1 MSFNFYFI
9 AMKNYDLKHINKT
22 VKLLA
27 GVDEAGR
34 GPLAGPVVAAAVI
47 FSNTTF
53 IPGIDDSK
61 KLSVKKRETLFDEI
75 NNKALAV
82 GVGIVDHQEIDKI
95 NILQAALKA
104 MSAAVKSLNVA
115 PDLILIDGNKS
126 FYSETP
132 TQTIVK
138 GDQKSFSIAAASII
152 AKVTRD
158 RMMIEYSDK
167 YPGYLWHQNKGYA
180 TQAHIAAIKKFGYS
194 PLHRKSFLSKI
205 LGIAKEELLFKT

>member
-1 MSFNFYFI
+1 
-9 AMKNYDLKHINKT
+9 MKNFDLTYINKT

-47 FSNTTF
+47 FDKGTI
-53 IPGIDDSK
+53 IPGINDSK
-61 KLSVKKRETLFDEI
+61 KLSEKKREALFDEI

-82 GVGIVDHQEIDKI
+82 GVDVVDHHEIDKI
-95 NILQAALKA
+95 NILQATLKA
-104 MSAAVKSLNVA
+104 MSHAVKSLNVT
-115 PDLILIDGNKS
+115 PDLILIDGNKAFHS
-126 FYSETP
+126 NIP
-132 TQTIVK
+132 TKTIVK
-138 GDQKSFSIAAASII
+138 GDQKSFSIAAASIV

-158 RMMIEYSDK
+158 RMMVEYSEK

-180 TQAHIAAIKKFGYS
+180 TKAHIAAIKKFGYT

-205 LGIAKEELLFKT
+205 LGIAKEDLLFET